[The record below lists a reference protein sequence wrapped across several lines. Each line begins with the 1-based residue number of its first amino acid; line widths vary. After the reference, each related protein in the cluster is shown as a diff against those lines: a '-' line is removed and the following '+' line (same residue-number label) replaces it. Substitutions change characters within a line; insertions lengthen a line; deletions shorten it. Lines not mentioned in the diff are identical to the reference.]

1 MLPRKWLAPL
11 LVLSVLVADQILKIW
26 VKTSFTLG
34 ESRPLLGT
42 ILQLHFVE
50 NYGMAFG
57 LEFGGVWGKL
67 LLSLFRISLIVFLGF
82 VLHRYYREGS
92 HAMVIISLS
101 LILAGAIGNMIDS
114 LFYGVIF
121 SASDF
126 ETVAQLFPKE
136 GGYDGLLH
144 GRVVDMIYVELIN
157 ISQEQAPSWFPEVL
171 FGEDGHFV
179 FFRPVFNIADAA
191 ITCGVI
197 LGLLFRRHFQL
208 MEQQNK
214 AA

>member
-1 MLPRKWLAPL
+1 MFPRKWLAPL
-11 LVLSVLVADQILKIW
+11 VVLSVLVLDQLLKIW

-34 ESRPLLGT
+34 ESRPVVGT
-42 ILQLHFVE
+42 LLQLHFVE

-67 LLSLFRISLIVFLGF
+67 ILSFFRVGLIVFLGF
-82 VLHRYYREGS
+82 VLHRYYRDGA
-92 HAMVIISLS
+92 HAMVIVSLS

-121 SASDF
+121 SSSDF
-126 ETVAQLFPKE
+126 ETVARIFPPE
-136 GGYDGLLH
+136 GGYDAFLH
-144 GRVVDMIYVELIN
+144 GRVVDMLYVELIN
-157 ISQEQAPSWFPEVL
+157 ISREQAPEWFPEIF

-179 FFRPVFNIADAA
+179 FFRPVFNIADAS
-191 ITCGVI
+191 ITCGVL
-197 LGLLFRRHFQL
+197 LGLLYRRHFQ
-208 MEQQNK
+208 MAEQQER

>member
-1 MLPRKWLAPL
+1 MISRKWLAPL
-11 LVLSVLVADQILKIW
+11 VVIGILVFDQALKIW
-26 VKTSFTLG
+26 IKTHFTLG
-34 ESRPLLGT
+34 ETRSLAGSV
-42 ILQLHFVE
+42 LQLHFVE

-57 LEFGGVWGKL
+57 LEFGGVLGKL
-67 LLSLFRISLIVFLGF
+67 LLSFFRLGLIVFLGF
-82 VLHRYYREGS
+82 VLLKYYRQGA
-92 HAMVIISLS
+92 HFMVIISLS

-114 LFYGVIF
+114 LFYGVLF

-126 ETVAQLFPKE
+126 ETVARIFPPE

-157 ISQEQAPSWFPEVL
+157 ISRENAPSWFPEIL

-191 ITCGVI
+191 ITCGVA
-197 LGLLFRRHFQL
+197 LGILFRRYFQL
-208 MEQQNK
+208 AEK
-214 AA
+214 AETTS